1 MTLRPGHLAPAAAA
15 IRTDANGTMWRLR
28 SLIAMGH
35 DCARIA
41 RALGVPPALV
51 RRVVGGQA
59 RTVTC
64 AFAAAADQLWDAW
77 WDKTPPQQTA
87 AERRAATRAL
97 RQAEARDW
105 PAAAGLDEDELD
117 TPGYR
122 PWCRYR
128 PASRDGTRA
137 GLPPGTVPSPPHQ
150 GDRVTTTHYAR
161 RAAAAA
167 AQTRKANRMTQ
178 HITAAPAA
186 RPRLADLAR
195 GAGRRLSG
203 RMHTA
208 ADGRARARGWEITE
222 TPGPLGLRGRRY
234 RDPRFGARRSHHD
247 AAARRGG
254 RHD

>member
-1 MTLRPGHLAPAAAA
+1 MTPRPGHLTPAAAA

-28 SLIAMGH
+28 SLVAMGH

-41 RALGVPPALV
+41 RALRVPPALV

-64 AFAAAADQLWDAW
+64 GFRAAADQLWDAW
-77 WDKTPPQQTA
+77 WDKTPPQRTP

-128 PASRDGTRA
+128 PATGTGPAPDFPPARSRPHHTR
-137 GLPPGTVPSPPHQ
+137 
-150 GDRVTTTHYAR
+150 
-161 RAAAAA
+161 
-167 AQTRKANRMTQ
+167 
-178 HITAAPAA
+178 
-186 RPRLADLAR
+186 
-195 GAGRRLSG
+195 
-203 RMHTA
+203 
-208 ADGRARARGWEITE
+208 EI
-222 TPGPLGLRGRRY
+222 
-234 RDPRFGARRSHHD
+234 A
-247 AAARRGG
+247 
-254 RHD
+254 